1 MIGYKKKYNA
11 IKDENAM
18 LYCKLESLNEK
29 FKRSNKFYEE
39 QIEILQQKYRHIVAK
54 SGGLKKENNRLSR
67 YKIEFKTLEK
77 ESNAVIID
85 FKNQLNTLEK
95 ESNAVIIDFKNQ
107 LNTLVKD
114 NEKLKSENYK
124 ICTENKKLL
133 AIVDNL
139 NKLISKKMKKTP
151 SVEEIV
157 NYDRK
162 QPSH

>member
-85 FKNQLNTLEK
+85 FKNQLNTL
-95 ESNAVIIDFKNQ
+95 
-107 LNTLVKD
+107 VKD

>member
-11 IKDENAM
+11 IKDENTM
-18 LYCKLESLNEK
+18 LYCKLESLNKK

-67 YKIEFKTLEK
+67 YKIEFK
-77 ESNAVIID
+77 A
-85 FKNQLNTLEK
+85 LEK

>member
-18 LYCKLESLNEK
+18 LYYKLESLNEK

-67 YKIEFKTLEK
+67 YKIKFKTLEK

-85 FKNQLNTLEK
+85 FKNQLNTL
-95 ESNAVIIDFKNQ
+95 VKN
-107 LNTLVKD
+107 

>member
-18 LYCKLESLNEK
+18 LYYKLESLNEK

-67 YKIEFKTLEK
+67 YKIEFK
-77 ESNAVIID
+77 
-85 FKNQLNTLEK
+85 TLEK